1 MNITLNNN
9 NNRVKIEI
17 LNSFINKKLK
27 ILYKNWKGVTSLRN
41 IEVRSIWKGET
52 DYHKGE
58 QYFVTALD
66 LDKNKTRDFAIN
78 DIINIPL
85 GEDMPITYKYKVGLK
100 NGDLVSV
107 KAERSISD
115 DTWTHFYNGDN
126 RHDEKNFVAVFR
138 SSEIL
143 YITKEIK

>member
-1 MNITLNNN
+1 MKNYLEQRI
-9 NNRVKIEI
+9 KIVI

-27 ILYKNWKGVTSLRN
+27 ILYKNWKGVVSFRN
-41 IEVRSIWKGET
+41 IEIKSIWKGET
-52 DYHKGE
+52 EYHKGE

-78 DIINIPL
+78 DIISIPL
-85 GEDMPITYKYKVGLK
+85 GEDMPILNKYKVGLK
-100 NGDLVSV
+100 GGDLITV

-115 DTWTHFYNGDN
+115 STWTHFYNGEN
-126 RHDEKNFVAVFR
+126 RHEEKNFVAAFR

-143 YITKEIK
+143 YITKESK